1 MADNDCGNS
10 PPPRPPKKRDRSG
23 KLPSTGRGGP
33 GRSSVAGVPVA
44 NAGRFSFDLVKAGQC
59 IAQHEYLFDSAS
71 EEHLHFT
78 KLVHKVLLL
87 LPVGA
92 EAHPMMEAV
101 IDKLQRPQ
109 ASHIDLAEVFTVKSI
124 MVGQLRNLSMKN
136 TEKLRASLG
145 PPRTS
150 PDYVPD
156 AFETFTVKLDGEDKE
171 FVQGPAHLVRAL
183 FASYSSMKRSQPLQ
197 PSHSSHGISVPP
209 TQP

>member
-10 PPPRPPKKRDRSG
+10 PPPRPAKKRDRSG

-44 NAGRFSFDLVKAGQC
+44 NAGRFSFDLAKAGQC
-59 IAQHEYLFDSAS
+59 ISQHEYLFDSAS

-92 EAHPMMEAV
+92 EAHPMMDAV
-101 IDKLQRPQ
+101 IDKLKMNQDM
-109 ASHIDLAEVFTVKSI
+109 DLAEVFTVKSLMI
-124 MVGQLRNLSMKN
+124 GQLKYLSIAKN
-136 TEKLRASLG
+136 EKLRAALG
-145 PPRTS
+145 PPRNS

-156 AFETFTVKLDGEDKE
+156 AFETFSAKLDDEDKE
-171 FVQGPAHLVRAL
+171 FVQGPAHLVCAL
-183 FASYSSMKRSQPLQ
+183 FASYSSMKLSHPLQ
-197 PSHSSHGISVPP
+197 PSHFSHGISVPP

>member
-1 MADNDCGNS
+1 M
-10 PPPRPPKKRDRSG
+10 
-23 KLPSTGRGGP
+23 
-33 GRSSVAGVPVA
+33 AGVPVA

-59 IAQHEYLFDSAS
+59 ISQHEYLFDSAS
-71 EEHLHFT
+71 EEHLYFT
-78 KLVHKVLLL
+78 KLAHKVLLL

-92 EAHPMMEAV
+92 EAHPMMDAV
-101 IDKLQRPQ
+101 IDKLKMNKDM
-109 ASHIDLAEVFTVKSI
+109 DLAEVFTVKSI

-145 PPRTS
+145 PPRDS
-150 PDYVPD
+150 LDYVPD
-156 AFETFTVKLDGEDKE
+156 AFETFTVKLDDEDKE

-183 FASYSSMKRSQPLQ
+183 FASYSSMKRSHPLQ